1 MGKAAQIKV
10 QQEWANVKPE
20 HDNARRLR
28 GMYFT
33 DPEEGE
39 YKAVIKKRKKKVG
52 SSDGGGD
59 ALQKKKKGTKK
70 HSRLLETEA
79 KSDESNK
86 IPHQKKQG
94 MHAS

>member
-10 QQEWANVKPE
+10 KQEWANVKPK

-39 YKAVIKKRKKKVG
+39 YKAVIKNTRKKWDVPME
-52 SSDGGGD
+52 
-59 ALQKKKKGTKK
+59 AAMPCKKGTKK
-70 HSRLLETEA
+70 NSRLLETEA
-79 KSDESNK
+79 KSD
-86 IPHQKKQG
+86 
-94 MHAS
+94 